1 MMLPKISVDVL
12 DVLNDADSTD
22 GVNNEDDN
30 VTKDKMM
37 ILMMVMML
45 ILLLMSITKMTMLPK
60 IK

>member
-45 ILLLMSITKMTMLPK
+45 NLLLM
-60 IK
+60 